1 MSQPPFPI
9 TPISAFRPEDVISC
23 EQLENSVSGILESP
37 MCETPT
43 SSKRIR
49 KPIARPAKSSSSS
62 NMVPTTSL
70 GPVPKIVLDDLCLR
84 FVDNIPEA
92 EKDEPVR
99 VCFQLEQAH
108 WYYVDYYCEGDHCEE
123 MCPNLGF
130 RDFVKVVVGYSTS
143 LMKYKN
149 NVDDIID
156 QFRQYKSLIPTY
168 GAVMFDP
175 SLTQILLV
183 QGYFASR
190 NSWGFPKGKVNE
202 DEDPKACAIRE
213 VLEETGYDIS
223 QKLANDVIFQYAMND
238 TIVHLYVAVDV
249 DRNFNF
255 HPHLR
260 KEIRKIAWFDIA
272 DLPRHRSDFATCNR
286 QGQGCRPNNFYGV
299 VPAVEFIQKFSAEQ
313 LKIRKRSGHHKVS
326 AFEPVIPRGK
336 GLPTLP
342 PQSFHA
348 SHLESFFVSEGANA
362 SASSSGV
369 FPFVGYAETAGFHHH
384 PTPASSND
392 LFASLRLNSPTNSM
406 SKKYSGDELLKSLMS
421 TTTTRP
427 TSLYTTAGIS
437 ASAQE
442 IGVIG
447 EQRENRQEIKHPI
460 PIQPNHIIKPNSLGR
475 MSFNP
480 TPSSSFANVTLANM
494 SSVSLQTHFRSFS
507 DDKTATHEPEDDYT
521 GSQDTIDC
529 STPPLLPADLLASSP
544 ATNVLASVQMNAQ
557 AHLEACRR
565 GLHDGAQHA
574 KNRRRA
580 NRASKRSTKQ
590 NTPAQELLDAPETSN
605 FFVGSKSPASTS
617 GSDRPSVSDVLSNI
631 FSAARNTGGVIQV
644 DDLETPKKPTTP
656 MFYVAALEDNLDEK
670 TTTATSE
677 TTIDKYAR
685 SEITG
690 STDSIHNYFSVG
702 EDAQSSNSDYNS
714 APTYDIPATI
724 EQAMSSGGNTSEDEA
739 TPLHSAQQ
747 QHNSHIIRLR
757 PLELC
762 RAWRDFRFDLSQT
775 NLNSLLG

>member
-1 MSQPPFPI
+1 MSQPPFST

-23 EQLENSVSGILESP
+23 EQLENSVSGILDSP

-49 KPIARPAKSSSSS
+49 KPIARPAK
-62 NMVPTTSL
+62 
-70 GPVPKIVLDDLCLR
+70 
-84 FVDNIPEA
+84 
-92 EKDEPVR
+92 KDEPVR

-108 WYYVDYYCEGDHCEE
+108 WYYVDYYCEGNHCEE
-123 MCPNLGF
+123 PCPNLGF
-130 RDFVKVVVGYSTS
+130 RDFVKKVVGHSHS
-143 LMKYKN
+143 LLKYKN
-149 NVDDIID
+149 NVDDIVD

-223 QKLANDVIFQYAMND
+223 QKLADDVIFRYAMND
-238 TIVHLYVAVDV
+238 TMVHLYVAVDV

-299 VPAVEFIQKFSAEQ
+299 VPAVDFIQKFSAEQ
-313 LKIRKRSGHHKVS
+313 LKLRKRSGHHKVS
-326 AFEPVIPRGK
+326 AFEPVIPR
-336 GLPTLP
+336 
-342 PQSFHA
+342 
-348 SHLESFFVSEGANA
+348 GANA

-369 FPFVGYAETAGFHHH
+369 FPFVGYAETSGFHPHA
-384 PTPASSND
+384 TPASSND
-392 LFASLRLNSPTNSM
+392 LFASLRLNSPTDPM

-421 TTTTRP
+421 TTTNRP
-427 TSLYTTAGIS
+427 NSLYTTAGIS

-447 EQRENRQEIKHPI
+447 EQRENRQVIKHPI
-460 PIQPNHIIKPNSLGR
+460 AIQPNHIIKPNSLGR
-475 MSFNP
+475 MSFNH

-507 DDKTATHEPEDDYT
+507 DDKTSATHVHEDDYT
-521 GSQDTIDC
+521 GSEDTIDC

-557 AHLEACRR
+557 AHLEVCRR
-565 GLHDGAQHA
+565 GLNDGTQHA
-574 KNRRRA
+574 KDRRRA

-590 NTPAQELLDAPETSN
+590 NTPAQELLDASVASN

-644 DDLETPKKPTTP
+644 EDLETQKKPNTP

-714 APTYDIPATI
+714 APTYDIPAPI
-724 EQAMSSGGNTSEDEA
+724 ETAMSSGGNTSDDEA

-762 RAWRDFRFDLSQT
+762 RAWRDFRFDLSKT
-775 NLNSLLG
+775 NLSSLLG